1 MAINYTWHI
10 PKRYTVGADQRIS
23 RINIIIIAS
32 DGTKES
38 VADFMISLAIP
49 DTMIPF
55 ADVTQDMVI
64 EWAKNQLGTDEITN
78 IENNLKGKIDEQY
91 SATTTFHSW

>member
-10 PKRYTVGADQRIS
+10 PYRYTEGADQRIS

-38 VADFMISLAIP
+38 VADFTISLALP

-55 ADVTQDMVI
+55 ADITQDMAI
-64 EWAKNQLGTDEITN
+64 GWAKNQLGADEITN
-78 IENNLKGKIDEQY
+78 IENNLKEKIDKQY
-91 SATTTFHSW
+91 SANTTAYAW

>member
-1 MAINYTWHI
+1 MAINYTWNI
-10 PKRYTVGADQRIS
+10 PKRYAVGADQRIS
-23 RINIIIIAS
+23 RIHIIIVAS

-38 VADFMISLAIP
+38 VADFAITLALP

-64 EWAKNQLGTDEITN
+64 GWAKNQLGTNEITN
-78 IENNLKGKIDEQY
+78 IENNLKKKIDEQY
-91 SATTTFHSW
+91 SATTTSHSW

>member
-10 PKRYTVGADQRIS
+10 PKRFTVGADQRIS

-38 VADFMISLAIP
+38 VADFTITLALP
-49 DTMIPF
+49 ETMIPF

-64 EWAKNQLGTDEITN
+64 GWAKNQLGADEISN
-78 IENNLKGKIDEQY
+78 IENNLKKKIDKQY
-91 SATTTFHSW
+91 SATTTAHSW